1 MVYLNNQNKRVML
14 SVVTLA
20 VLTAAWSWWWQW
32 SLLWF
37 VSVLVGI
44 LSLTIYDSIE
54 TTNSLFLTNA
64 YATMKATECCALSEH
79 LKYPKYVLRTT
90 VALRSLCGLTAALA
104 ICITWSSR
112 QDFST
117 GHYQTVSGS
126 WVGVCLLWLVSCI
139 PRIVSLLQCAA
150 VSDQPIIIQYR
161 KTISMW
167 IIHDVFLGF
176 FWMYLAVMLY
186 DLSDDNNDSEWR
198 TIFLSMI
205 SWHIIIIVLQ
215 EIYMK
220 RQATGVTCC
229 GPGNIQVWWHF
240 FLLVAFVGMYTA
252 IVSRMQ
258 DNKLTLLGMD
268 TGYYVLFCV
277 CTCLAYVCKSHIQT
291 TVPIHR
297 PTTRRNNVQQMGEL
311 LSF

>member
-1 MVYLNNQNKRVML
+1 
-14 SVVTLA
+14 
-20 VLTAAWSWWWQW
+20 
-32 SLLWF
+32 
-37 VSVLVGI
+37 
-44 LSLTIYDSIE
+44 
-54 TTNSLFLTNA
+54 
-64 YATMKATECCALSEH
+64 
-79 LKYPKYVLRTT
+79 
-90 VALRSLCGLTAALA
+90 
-104 ICITWSSR
+104 
-112 QDFST
+112 
-117 GHYQTVSGS
+117 
-126 WVGVCLLWLVSCI
+126 
-139 PRIVSLLQCAA
+139 
-150 VSDQPIIIQYR
+150 
-161 KTISMW
+161 MW

-176 FWMYLAVMLY
+176 FWLYLAVMLY

-229 GPGNIQVWWHF
+229 GPGNIQVWWRF

-291 TVPIHR
+291 TVPIVR
-297 PTTRRNNVQQMGEL
+297 PTKRRNNVQQMGEL